1 MIGLR
6 RQIEFRWAEFS
17 AEGKNFE
24 GLDVVL
30 CRPELA
36 DSDIANAQELA
47 GKMAV
52 VRRGGISFQEKAERV
67 VKAGALALVIVNTE
81 DTLFEMPPMEEGYV
95 AEIPVMMIRGKDE
108 EALLA
113 AGDSS
118 CLYSRALLMTLKGHR

>member
-1 MIGLR
+1 M
-6 RQIEFRWAEFS
+6 AKFS
-17 AEGKNFE
+17 AQGKTFK
-24 GLDVVL
+24 GLDVAL

-52 VRRGGISFQEKAERV
+52 VRRGGIPFQEKAERV
-67 VKAGALALVIVNTE
+67 IKAGALALVIVNTE
-81 DTLFEMPPMEEGYV
+81 DHLYEVDPKEEGYV
-95 AEIPVMMIRGKDE
+95 AEIPVMMIRAKDE

-118 CLYSRALLMTLKGHR
+118 CLYSPLLMTLRGHR